1 MPGAPFGGSRFPRV
15 DFDPLPEQRRA
26 IEAPL
31 GPVLVVAGPGAGKT
45 FCLIGRVHHLI
56 TALGFD
62 PARICAV
69 TFTNRAAEEIAV
81 RLRDK
86 LGERADA
93 VTRGTIHALCLTILR
108 EHAEAAG
115 LPRGFGIA
123 DEPYQSAILGRLRV
137 HPDRRGGVL
146 NRFGR
151 HRLSEY
157 RLTPDEAKLYR
168 EYASYL
174 ARRHMVDFDDLI
186 SRTAGLLRERSDVAD
201 ALASRWDYLL
211 VDEFQDVNAPQYEIL
226 KRLAAPRDNFF
237 AVGDDEQSI
246 FSWTGATP
254 QVLERFRRDYGIER
268 PIVLDKNCRSSH
280 QIFETAR
287 RVLARN
293 PRLFEKQLSAERQ
306 SEHEVRAVAFRDED
320 AEATWLLEDI
330 VADRAKAGL
339 DWGDYAILYRRHRV
353 GQYLEGRLLRA
364 GIPCRLA
371 RGRALIEDDVIRYVI
386 TGLRV
391 VRNPDDPVALEAFA
405 RAVLSEHFLQEV
417 MAATSPPGGTEGEF
431 LTAVRALARRRPAHD
446 PDTKKL
452 WRFVYQVENL
462 RALARS
468 RHSVAALVD
477 EILSQSIGPYRNV
490 LEERH
495 DELTD
500 PADLPDA
507 VRLAERLRKAIAGER
522 TIVIEPQGGLEI
534 ALRGMLVAAG
544 VRQVASSKPLKPPP
558 QASPGPLEPPPQASP
573 GPLKPRGTLKD
584 SLGPSGPSVAAPE
597 PSQPASGT
605 LKPRGMAPGLTHPG
619 ETLRQ
624 ADGGAYGLA
633 LTLFKALQLLH
644 AGEVTRLERYV
655 TFDFET
661 TDADVATCGV
671 VEIGAARVV
680 RGEIVDRFH
689 TLVNPFR
696 PIAPGASKVHGYTD
710 ADVQSAPPFSD
721 VWPEFRAFV
730 GDDILIAHN
739 GQHFDV
745 PVLRR
750 LAAGRDGVESLVF
763 YDTLPLVRSLS
774 RDSARQEDIAAR
786 FGIDVGRAH
795 HALDDAVTLAQVYRV
810 LEKQRVVRARKAVLV
825 NLLDYLGLAMALEGE
840 RGMERGE
847 WDMLFERT
855 RYYTLGRYSDALE
868 FYETERER
876 TGAAAPPVEELIER
890 LGGRALMARLA
901 AEPDPAQRYPAALAR
916 LRALM
921 DGDPSPPG
929 PLSPTGRG
937 GTFEE
942 SIDRL
947 LERVALSTSE
957 GIDVAPDRVN
967 LLTLHSTKGLEFSRV
982 YVVGVEDYELPGWR
996 ATVDK
1001 IQDEIEEARRLLYVG
1016 MTRARDRLV
1025 LTRVEQRF
1033 GRDAGGSGFLEEMG
1047 LTP

>member
-1 MPGAPFGGSRFPRV
+1 MRG
-15 DFDPLPEQRRA
+15 DFDPLPQQRLA

-45 FCLIGRVHHLI
+45 FCLIRRIDHLVTKVGI
-56 TALGFD
+56 D

-69 TFTNRAAEEIAV
+69 TFTNKAAEEIAA
-81 RLRDK
+81 RLKYD
-86 LGERADA
+86 
-93 VTRGTIHALCLTILR
+93 VTRGTIHALCLAILR
-108 EHAEAAG
+108 EYAESAG
-115 LPRGFGIA
+115 LPRGFGVA
-123 DEPYQSAILGRLRV
+123 DEPYQNAVLARLKV
-137 HPDRRGGVL
+137 HPDRRSGVL

-151 HRLSEY
+151 HRLQEY
-157 RLTPDEAKLYR
+157 RLTSDEASLYR

-174 ARRHMVDFDDLI
+174 ARRHMLDFDDLI
-186 SRTAGLLRERSDVAD
+186 MKTAALLKDRSAVAD
-201 ALASRWDYLL
+201 TLAGRWDYLL

-226 KRLAAPRDNFF
+226 KRLAQPHDNFF

-246 FSWTGATP
+246 FSWTGANP
-254 QVLERFRRDYGIER
+254 QVLERFRRDYGIEQ

-280 QIFETAR
+280 QIFEMAR

-306 SEHEVRAVAFRDED
+306 SEHEVRAVAFRDEE

-330 VADRAKAGL
+330 VADRAVAGL
-339 DWGDYAILYRRHRV
+339 HWGDYAILYRKHVV

-371 RGRALIEDDVIRYVI
+371 RGRSLIEDDVIRYVI

-391 VRNPDDPVALEAFA
+391 VRSPDDPVALEAFS

-417 MAATSPPGGTEGEF
+417 TAAIDGDFLEG
-431 LTAVRALARRRPAHD
+431 VRALARRRPAHD

-500 PADLPDA
+500 PAEWPEA
-507 VRLAERLRKAIAGER
+507 VALAQRLKEAVAAERRVVLES
-522 TIVIEPQGGLEI
+522 QSGLEI
-534 ALRGMLVAAG
+534 AQRGMLISAG
-544 VRQVASSKPLKPPP
+544 LRRV
-558 QASPGPLEPPPQASP
+558 
-573 GPLKPRGTLKD
+573 
-584 SLGPSGPSVAAPE
+584 PSAGAAPE
-597 PSQPASGT
+597 KGDVPV
-605 LKPRGMAPGLTHPG
+605 R
-619 ETLRQ
+619 
-624 ADGGAYGLA
+624 ADA

-644 AGEVTRLERYV
+644 AGESRGLSRYV

-661 TDADVATCGV
+661 TGTDVATCGV

-680 RGEIVDRFH
+680 NGEIVDRFH
-689 TLVNPFR
+689 TLVNPYR
-696 PIAPGASKVHGYTD
+696 PITPGATKVHGYTD
-710 ADVQSAPPFSD
+710 ADVAPAPQFAA
-721 VWPEFRAFV
+721 VWPQFRAFV

-739 GQHFDV
+739 GLSFDI

-750 LAAGRDGVESLVF
+750 LAEGRAGVETLVF

-795 HALDDAVTLAQVYRV
+795 HALDDAVTLAQVYRE
-810 LEKQRVVRARKAVLV
+810 LEKQRVIRARKAVLV
-825 NLLDYLGLAMALEGE
+825 NALDYLGLGLAIEGDPKGHGKGNAE
-840 RGMERGE
+840 R
-847 WDMLFERT
+847 DMLFERAK
-855 RYYTLGRYSDALE
+855 YYTLGRYSDALE

-876 TGAAAPPVEELIER
+876 TGANAPPVEDLIEL
-890 LGGRALMARLA
+890 LGGPGLRAKLA

-916 LRALM
+916 LHALM
-921 DGDPSPPG
+921 DGDPDASVAEG
-929 PLSPTGRG
+929 
-937 GTFEE
+937 
-942 SIDRL
+942 IDRL
-947 LERVALSTSE
+947 LERVALSTSD
-957 GIDVAPDRVN
+957 GVQAATDRVN

-982 YVVGVEDYELPGWR
+982 YVVGVEDYELPGYR
-996 ATVDK
+996 ASKDNLK
-1001 IQDEIEEARRLLYVG
+1001 DETEEARRLLYVG

-1025 LTRVEQRF
+1025 LTRVDQRF

-1047 LTP
+1047 LDVQRIT